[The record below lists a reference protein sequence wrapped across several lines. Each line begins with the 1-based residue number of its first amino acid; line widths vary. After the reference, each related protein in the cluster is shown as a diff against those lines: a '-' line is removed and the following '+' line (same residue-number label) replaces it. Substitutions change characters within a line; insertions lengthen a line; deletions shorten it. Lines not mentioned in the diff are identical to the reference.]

1 MSKFTVDLDA
11 PTQEKTAEIKKVPAF
26 GAYQKPEKKSVF
38 GKILKIT
45 GIALFVLLIIG
56 AIGGFFYW
64 RHLKTTPQYS
74 LALLIDA
81 ARRDDQKAIDELVD
95 VDAVVDDFLPQ
106 VTDKAVELYG
116 RGLPPQTIA
125 KVATVV
131 APILPSIKERAKAEI
146 PQIIREKT
154 KRFEDVPFWA
164 IALGANQ
171 FVNITNEGEKAFVE
185 SKLESRPLKLTLKKN
200 GERWQVVGVSDE
212 QIAKRIAETVGQEI
226 IAIASGKNKTSDGK
240 GLGIESLQDVIK
252 KAEDIL
258 K

>member
-1 MSKFTVDLDA
+1 MSKFTVELDKK
-11 PTQEKTAEIKKVPAF
+11 TQENITETKKVPAF
-26 GAYQKPEKKSVF
+26 GEYRKPEKKSAF
-38 GKILKIT
+38 RRILKIT
-45 GIALFVLLIIG
+45 AVALIAILIVG

-81 ARRDDQKAIDELVD
+81 ARRDDQAAIDDLVD

-106 VTDKAVELYG
+106 VTDKAIELYG
-116 RGLPPQTIA
+116 RGLPPATIA
-125 KVATVV
+125 KVATVA

-146 PQIIREKT
+146 PQIIRDKT

-171 FVNITNEGEKAFVE
+171 FVDITVEGEKAFVE
-185 SKLESRPLKLTLKKN
+185 SKLENRPLKLVLKKN
-200 GERWQVVGVSDE
+200 GERWQVIGVQDE
-212 QIAKRIAETVGQEI
+212 EIAKRIAETVGQEI
-226 IAIASGKNKTSDGK
+226 IAIASGKNKTGDGT
-240 GLGIESLQDVIK
+240 GLGIENLQDVIK

>member
-1 MSKFTVDLDA
+1 MSKFTVDINA
-11 PTQEKTAEIKKVPAF
+11 QTQEKATEIKKVPAF

-38 GKILKIT
+38 GRILKIT
-45 GIALFVLLIIG
+45 ALTLIAVLIIG

-125 KVATVV
+125 RVAKVA
-131 APILPSIKERAKAEI
+131 APMLPAIKERARAEI
-146 PQIIREKT
+146 PQIIRDKT

-171 FVNITNEGEKAFVE
+171 FVTITNEGDKAFVE
-185 SKLESRPLKLTLKKN
+185 SNSENRPLKLTLRKN
-200 GERWQVVGVSDE
+200 GERWQVIAIQDE
-212 QIAKRIAETVGQEI
+212 EIARRIADTVGQEI
-226 IAIASGKNKTSDGK
+226 IAIASGKNKNGGN
-240 GLGIESLQDVIK
+240 GLGIENLQDLIK

>member
-1 MSKFTVDLDA
+1 MSKFTVDLNA
-11 PTQEKTAEIKKVPAF
+11 QTREKVTENKKVPAF
-26 GAYQKPEKKSVF
+26 GAYQKPKKKSVF
-38 GKILKIT
+38 KRILKIT
-45 GIALFVLLIIG
+45 VIALVAILLIG

-81 ARRDDQKAIDELVD
+81 ARRDDQKAIDEFVD

-106 VTDKAVELYG
+106 VTDKAIELYG
-116 RGLPPQTIA
+116 RGLPAGTIA
-125 KVATVV
+125 KVATVA
-131 APILPSIKERAKAEI
+131 APILPAIKERAKAEI
-146 PQIIREKT
+146 PQIIRDKT

-171 FVNITNEGEKAFVE
+171 FVDITVEDEKAFIE
-185 SKLESRPLKLTLKKN
+185 SKLEDRPLRLTLKKN
-200 GERWQVVGVSDE
+200 SDRWQVIGLQDE
-212 QIAKRIAETVGQEI
+212 EIAKRIAETVGQEI
-226 IAIASGKNKTSDGK
+226 IAVASGKNKTGDGQN
-240 GLGIESLQDVIK
+240 LGIENLQDVIK